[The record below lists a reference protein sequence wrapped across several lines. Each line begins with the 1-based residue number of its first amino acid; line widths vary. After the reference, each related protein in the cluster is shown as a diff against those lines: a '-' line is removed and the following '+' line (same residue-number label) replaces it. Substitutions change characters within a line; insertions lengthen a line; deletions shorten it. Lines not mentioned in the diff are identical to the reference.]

1 MIAEEIIIY
10 PAVWA
15 YKVTKL
21 ELERTQPCSC
31 GSNQVYYL
39 LCEMERSQLY
49 FRKFWRET
57 IQVTVKMGENSTL
70 VFKELEQRY
79 QIYYAFWSEDLSDVR
94 EYWLLITWITSKIV
108 IKIFLV
114 NLVLSFLHS
123 LQLFCLC
130 FVCLFFLCL
139 YFLIFWFFHCLAF
152 LKLIYDFIYLFCQF
166 WLVSLF
172 FAISFL
178 STVSPCYIQA
188 WYIIF

>member
-94 EYWLLITWITSKIV
+94 EYWLLITSEIV

-139 YFLIFWFFHCLAF
+139 YFLIFWFFHCTHVW
-152 LKLIYDFIYLFCQF
+152 LF
-166 WLVSLF
+166 
-172 FAISFL
+172 
-178 STVSPCYIQA
+178 
-188 WYIIF
+188 